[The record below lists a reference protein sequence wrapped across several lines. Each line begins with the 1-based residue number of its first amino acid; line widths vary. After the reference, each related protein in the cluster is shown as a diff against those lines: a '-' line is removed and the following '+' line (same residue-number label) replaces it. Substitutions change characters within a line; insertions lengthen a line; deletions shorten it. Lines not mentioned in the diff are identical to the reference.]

1 MSMSEMSIS
10 DSGGCHPEDVLA
22 SEAGMSLY
30 DSTTSQMQSLPHSMP
45 SPSRLLISSHPSSS
59 VQHHMSTEQVL
70 VTPQNMIPSGGI
82 SVPVP
87 ITKLDIES
95 RLLGRS
101 LRSLAELSAYSS
113 TNGMDACES
122 SAVPT
127 SGVDKT
133 EDSDLESESNLDSE
147 NMDTGD

>member
-1 MSMSEMSIS
+1 
-10 DSGGCHPEDVLA
+10 
-22 SEAGMSLY
+22 
-30 DSTTSQMQSLPHSMP
+30 
-45 SPSRLLISSHPSSS
+45 
-59 VQHHMSTEQVL
+59 MSTEQVL